1 MRPRAMRSGIDRQRT
16 ALRRAQMSSPIH
28 HLLRLG
34 FLDGTRS
41 LFDYGCGRGDDLRM
55 LAKMNVPASG
65 WDPVYR
71 PKSGRKPADI
81 VNLGFVLNVIEDKE
95 ERRDTLR
102 AAFALAR
109 TTLVVSVMLGY
120 RRAREKFAAFED
132 GVRTQRN
139 TFQKYFTQEEF
150 RAYLEETL
158 DANAFPIAPGICLVF
173 RNPVDEQL
181 FLLARQRV
189 RREWRLARR
198 EPHGEVVASVI
209 ERQRE
214 QMDAYWMR
222 ALELGR
228 PPFAEECPEAQSLS
242 AFVGSWRGVHDW
254 VAGFFDREELESAET
269 ARKEDLLVY
278 FALGHFGRRRPYKE
292 MPDQLK
298 RDVRVFFGNVTK
310 AREAGKRALFTVGD
324 REQVEEAALFCHDE
338 LGIGR
343 LYGRHHLT
351 VHQSVLGQCLPLIRI
366 YVGCALQLF
375 GDADNVD
382 LIKIHLQSRKVSLLV
397 YDDFE
402 GARVPKLVERIKI
415 DLERQRVDF
424 FDYVVGAFAPQP
436 LDEPPK
442 EFFVKYQ

>member
-1 MRPRAMRSGIDRQRT
+1 MSSGIDRQRT
-16 ALRRAQMSSPIH
+16 ALRRAQMSSPMH

-34 FLDGTRS
+34 FLDRTRS
-41 LFDYGCGRGDDLRM
+41 LFDYGCGRGDDLKI

-65 WDPVYR
+65 WDPVYQ
-71 PKSGRKPADI
+71 PKGRRKPADI

-102 AAFALAR
+102 AAFDLAR
-109 TTLVVSVMLGY
+109 TVLVVSVMLGY
-120 RRAREKFAAFED
+120 QREREKFAAFED

-150 RAYLEETL
+150 RSYVEETL
-158 DANAFPIAPGICLVF
+158 DANAFPVAPGICLVF
-173 RNPVDEQL
+173 RNAVDEQL

-198 EPHGEVVASVI
+198 EPHGEVIASVI
-209 ERQRE
+209 ERHRE
-214 QMDAYWMR
+214 QMEAYWLR

-228 PPFAEECPEAQSLS
+228 PPAADECPEAQSLG
-242 AFVGSWRGVHDW
+242 AFVGSWRRVHEW
-254 VAGFFDREELESAET
+254 VAGFFDCEELESAKI

-292 MPDQLK
+292 MPHQLK

-310 AREAGKRALFTVGD
+310 AREAGKRALFAVGD
-324 REQVEEAALFCHDE
+324 RVQVEEAALFCHNE

-343 LYGRHHLT
+343 LYQRHHLT
-351 VHQSVLGQCLPLIRI
+351 VHQSVLSQCLPLVRI

-382 LIKIHLQSRKVSLLV
+382 LIKIHLQSRKVSFLV

-402 GARVPKLVERIKI
+402 GAGVPKLVERIKV

-424 FDYVVGAFAPQP
+424 FDYIVGIFDPQP
-436 LDEPPK
+436 LDDSPK
-442 EFFVKYQ
+442 EFFVKHR